1 VTDTPLFADAL
12 FGLRYWRVTVDDG
25 VEWLAAP
32 HQNTRWPPGG
42 QWLQAKCPMGHDAPA
57 AGCDCG
63 AHAWHPRR
71 RSAREVLAVRA
82 TVAGIVEAQ
91 GAIEVHENGFR
102 AAKARPY
109 ALIALPR
116 SNPALID
123 RLAERYG
130 TPIVKVSGPRELLTW
145 CCERNIGMGEDVVA
159 GLLGTARET
168 ERRGA
173 RFRRRILGL
182 HNP

>member
-82 TVAGIVEAQ
+82 TVAGSSV
-91 GAIEVHENGFR
+91 GCCT
-102 AAKARPY
+102 
-109 ALIALPR
+109 LITSVP
-116 SNPALID
+116 
-123 RLAERYG
+123 
-130 TPIVKVSGPRELLTW
+130 
-145 CCERNIGMGEDVVA
+145 DVVSSTIAVLA
-159 GLLGTARET
+159 GGVIDG
-168 ERRGA
+168 RG
-173 RFRRRILGL
+173 RFGFVSCI
-182 HNP
+182 PAP